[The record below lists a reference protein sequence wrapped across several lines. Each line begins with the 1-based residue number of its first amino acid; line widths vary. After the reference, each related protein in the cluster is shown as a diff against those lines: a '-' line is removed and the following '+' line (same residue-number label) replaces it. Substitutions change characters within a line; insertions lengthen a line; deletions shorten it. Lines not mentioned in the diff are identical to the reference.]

1 MGAACIWSYTW
12 GGEFFGTS
20 CATPMAVGHMAV
32 LKSSNPKLRSSRLRR
47 TLEASAV
54 DAGEEGK
61 DNSFGSGLLRLP
73 KLKKK

>member
-1 MGAACIWSYTW
+1 
-12 GGEFFGTS
+12 
-20 CATPMAVGHMAV
+20 MAV